1 MIMNAA
7 RCIVRR
13 NKHLKVGDEVKHY
26 DSACNIT
33 FVYEVT
39 KVKPNGAYD
48 CVLVDTIRHPKKEQE

>member
-1 MIMNAA
+1 
-7 RCIVRR
+7 VRR
-13 NKHLKVGDEVKHY
+13 NKQLKVGDEVKHY